1 MKKYI
6 PLYRKCHNGSDEII
20 HVNDSEIFLYYI
32 VALYEFYFI
41 PHIVCGKLGIQY
53 NFTYCDLSQIF
64 ICKLWMHLVL
74 NFNRTPQLG
83 SHLCCPKYNLHL
95 ELHTVTR
102 ECYLLFN
109 VLTTSFWIKINEK
122 LMHYTTSLSG

>member
-64 ICKLWMHLVL
+64 ICETMDASCTELQHDTSIRITFVL
-74 NFNRTPQLG
+74 SQVQ
-83 SHLCCPKYNLHL
+83 S
-95 ELHTVTR
+95 
-102 ECYLLFN
+102 
-109 VLTTSFWIKINEK
+109 S
-122 LMHYTTSLSG
+122 S